1 MNWEEG
7 GKGGNLP
14 ERRNSKYGS
23 FLGRKEMRRVH
34 QELKKGQDEDEAKL
48 KQQRSAS
55 SQVTN
60 SNAQLG

>member
-7 GKGGNLP
+7 GEGRTLP

-23 FLGRKEMRRVH
+23 FPGRKEMRSVH
-34 QELKKGQDEDEAKL
+34 QELRKGQGEDEAKL

-55 SQVTN
+55 FQVTN